1 MTKHLISEK
10 KLFKQGEFMAA
21 ADHLIFAVGGN
32 MSKYYFHEN
41 ICITNMSKYIST
53 EIFGN
58 MSKYISMK
66 IFALKIVLHLNVYIW
81 P

>member
-1 MTKHLISEK
+1 MFISEK

-41 ICITNMSKYIST
+41 ICITNMSKYIS
-53 EIFGN
+53 
-58 MSKYISMK
+58 MK